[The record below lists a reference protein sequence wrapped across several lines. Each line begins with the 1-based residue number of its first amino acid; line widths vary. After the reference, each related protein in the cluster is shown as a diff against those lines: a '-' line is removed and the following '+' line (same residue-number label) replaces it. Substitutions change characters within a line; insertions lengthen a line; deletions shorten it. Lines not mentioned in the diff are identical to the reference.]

1 MKLSECQRILVVKP
15 SSLGDIVHALPAVEA
30 IHRAAPG
37 ARIDWVANSEWVPL
51 LEGIP
56 FLEKV
61 IPFPRREFRGV
72 SGLLDGKRWIRE
84 QLAVNNYDLAVDLQ
98 GLIRSALIAKFSGAK
113 QIVGFG
119 NAREGAP
126 LFYSRKVEVPHWWS
140 IHAVDRNLLVAEAL
154 GADVSE
160 PMFTLPQG
168 DPLAVPIPEN
178 AILLHPFSR
187 GAGKSLSE
195 TEVRELCEGLA
206 PHPVILAGIADKPM
220 SGDWP
225 QNVTDLLGKTT
236 LPQLIHLLRNVAW
249 TVSVDSGPMHL
260 ASAISENV
268 LSLHTWSN
276 PKMVGPWR
284 PESYIARDLE
294 IVRISDLAADRFPE
308 RRDLKSDFSS
318 RERLFSEGRIVAIAD
333 FVKERLR

>member
-37 ARIDWVANSEWVPL
+37 ARIDWVANTEWVPV

-56 FLEKV
+56 FLEEV
-61 IPFPRREFRGV
+61 LPFPRKEFRGV
-72 SGLLDGKRWIRE
+72 SGLLHGKRWIRE
-84 QLAVNNYDLAVDLQ
+84 RLASNDYDLAVDLQ
-98 GLIRSALIAKFSGAK
+98 GLIRSAMIAKFSKANH
-113 QIVGFG
+113 IVGLQ

-126 LFYSRKVEVPHWWS
+126 MFYSRKVEVPHWWS
-140 IHAVDRNLLVAEAL
+140 IHAVDRNLMVAEAL

-160 PMFTLPQG
+160 PSFTLPEG
-168 DPLAVPIPEN
+168 ESLAEPIPGN

-195 TEVRELCEGLA
+195 TEVQELCERLA
-206 PHPVILAGIADKPM
+206 PHPVVLAGIADKPV

-225 QNVTDLLGKTT
+225 ANTRDLLGKTT
-236 LPQLIHLLRNVAW
+236 LPQLIHLLRNVLW
-249 TVSVDSGPMHL
+249 TISVDSGPMHL
-260 ASAISENV
+260 ASALSENV

-284 PESYIARDLE
+284 AESYIARGPE
-294 IVRISDLAADRFPE
+294 IVRISDLAPNQFPE
-308 RRDLKSDFSS
+308 RRDLKSDFAS
-318 RERLFSEGRIVAIAD
+318 RERLFSESQIATIAD
-333 FVKERLR
+333 FVKQRLP